1 MTECNPAEDES
12 KSPRIIWK
20 AGKFCW
26 DLDDMALVMAIL
38 NVTPDSFSDGGKYLE
53 KNTAINH
60 ALEMID
66 EGADIIDIG
75 GESTRPF
82 SDPVSLKEEISRVVP
97 VIEGIRKESD
107 VCISIDT
114 TKSQV
119 ATAALNS
126 GASVINDVSAMEV
139 DQLMVDV
146 ALKFDCPLIIMHMK
160 GTPKNMQDDPKY
172 ESLISDI
179 KDYLLDRAD
188 FIISK
193 GINPKKIVID
203 PGIGFG
209 KTVENNF
216 EIIKNLNH
224 FTTMNFPV
232 LLGASRKSFIGI
244 SLNLPE
250 KDRLEGSLAANI
262 IGLQNGAKIFRVH
275 DVAETNKALII
286 ANKIFNSNHLIT

>member
-1 MTECNPAEDES
+1 MNIKNFNDWLLS
-12 KSPRIIWK
+12 KKKQSLIM
-20 AGKFCW
+20 G
-26 DLDDMALVMAIL
+26 IL

-82 SDPVSLKEEISRVVP
+82 SDPVSLKEEISRVIP

-139 DQLMVDV
+139 DPLMVDV

-160 GTPKNMQDDPKY
+160 GTPKNMQDDPHY

-179 KDYLLDRAD
+179 KDYLLDRTD

-250 KDRLEGSLAANI
+250 EDRLEGSLAANI
-262 IGLQNGAKIFRVH
+262 IGFQNGAKIFRVH

>member
-1 MTECNPAEDES
+1 MNIKNFNDWLLS
-12 KSPRIIWK
+12 KKKQSLIM
-20 AGKFCW
+20 G
-26 DLDDMALVMAIL
+26 IL
-38 NVTPDSFSDGGKYLE
+38 NVTPDSFSDGGKYLK

-97 VIEGIRKESD
+97 VIEGIRKKSD
-107 VCISIDT
+107 ICISIDT

-139 DQLMVDV
+139 DPLMVDV

-160 GTPKNMQDDPKY
+160 GTPKNMQDDPQY

-179 KDYLLDRAD
+179 KDYLLDRID

>member
-1 MTECNPAEDES
+1 MNINNFNDWLLS
-12 KSPRIIWK
+12 KEKQSLIM
-20 AGKFCW
+20 G
-26 DLDDMALVMAIL
+26 IL
-38 NVTPDSFSDGGKYLE
+38 NVTPDSFSDGGKYFE
-53 KNTAINH
+53 KNSAINY

-66 EGADIIDIG
+66 NGADIIDIG

-82 SDPVSLKEEISRVVP
+82 ADPVSLEEEISRVIP

-107 VCISIDT
+107 ICISIDT

-119 ATAALNS
+119 ANAALNS
-126 GASVINDVSAMEV
+126 GACIINDISAMEV
-139 DQLMVDV
+139 DPLMVGV
-146 ALKFDCPLIIMHMK
+146 AIKFDCPLIIMHMK
-160 GTPKNMQDDPKY
+160 GTPKNMQNNPQY

-179 KDYLLDRAD
+179 KKYLIDRAE

-216 EIIKNLNH
+216 EIINNLNH
-224 FTTMNFPV
+224 FTTMDFPV
-232 LLGASRKSFIGI
+232 MLGASRKSFIGI

-250 KDRLEGSLAANI
+250 EDRLEGSLAANV

-275 DVAETNKALII
+275 DVAETNKALLI
-286 ANKIFNSNHLIT
+286 ANKIFNSNHLIS

>member
-1 MTECNPAEDES
+1 MNIKNFNDWLLS
-12 KSPRIIWK
+12 KKKQSLIM
-20 AGKFCW
+20 G
-26 DLDDMALVMAIL
+26 IL

-66 EGADIIDIG
+66 QGADIIDIG

-97 VIEGIRKESD
+97 VIEGIRKKSD
-107 VCISIDT
+107 ICISIDT

-139 DQLMVDV
+139 DPLMVDV

-160 GTPKNMQDDPKY
+160 GTPKNMQDDPQY

-216 EIIKNLNH
+216 EIINNLNH

>member
-1 MTECNPAEDES
+1 MNIKNFNDWLLS
-12 KSPRIIWK
+12 KKKQSLIM
-20 AGKFCW
+20 G
-26 DLDDMALVMAIL
+26 IL

-97 VIEGIRKESD
+97 VIEGIRKKSD
-107 VCISIDT
+107 ICISIDT

-139 DQLMVDV
+139 DPLMVDV

-160 GTPKNMQDDPKY
+160 GTPKNMQDDPQY

-216 EIIKNLNH
+216 EIINNLNH

-250 KDRLEGSLAANI
+250 EDRLEGSLAANI

-286 ANKIFNSNHLIT
+286 ANKIFNSNHLIS

>member
-1 MTECNPAEDES
+1 MNIKNFNDWLLS
-12 KSPRIIWK
+12 KKKQSLIM
-20 AGKFCW
+20 G
-26 DLDDMALVMAIL
+26 IL

-60 ALEMID
+60 ALEMMD
-66 EGADIIDIG
+66 QGADIIDIG

-126 GASVINDVSAMEV
+126 GASIINDVSAMEV
-139 DQLMVDV
+139 DPLMVDV

-160 GTPKNMQDDPKY
+160 GTPKNMQDDPQY

-179 KDYLLDRAD
+179 KDYLLDRID

-216 EIIKNLNH
+216 EIINNLKH
-224 FTTMNFPV
+224 FTSMDFPV

>member
-1 MTECNPAEDES
+1 MNIKNFNDWLLS
-12 KSPRIIWK
+12 KEKQSLIM
-20 AGKFCW
+20 G
-26 DLDDMALVMAIL
+26 IL
-38 NVTPDSFSDGGKYLE
+38 NVTPDSFSDGGKYFE
-53 KNTAINH
+53 KNSAINY

-66 EGADIIDIG
+66 NGADIIDIG

-82 SDPVSLKEEISRVVP
+82 ADPVSLEEEISRVIP

-107 VCISIDT
+107 ICISIDT

-126 GASVINDVSAMEV
+126 GACIINDVSAMEV
-139 DQLMVDV
+139 DPLMIGV
-146 ALKFDCPLIIMHMK
+146 AIEFDCPLIIMHMK
-160 GTPKNMQDDPKY
+160 GTPKNMQDNPQY

-179 KDYLLDRAD
+179 KKYLLDRAE

-216 EIIKNLNH
+216 EIINNLNH
-224 FTTMNFPV
+224 FTTMDFPV
-232 LLGASRKSFIGI
+232 MLGASRKSFIGI

-250 KDRLEGSLAANI
+250 EDRLEGSLAANV

-275 DVAETNKALII
+275 DVAETNKALLI
-286 ANKIFNSNHLIT
+286 ANKIFNSNHLIN

>member
-1 MTECNPAEDES
+1 M
-12 KSPRIIWK
+12 
-20 AGKFCW
+20 G
-26 DLDDMALVMAIL
+26 IL
-38 NVTPDSFSDGGKYLE
+38 NVTLDSFSDGGKYVE

-160 GTPKNMQDDPKY
+160 GTPKNMQDDPQY

>member
-1 MTECNPAEDES
+1 MNIKNFNDWLLS
-12 KSPRIIWK
+12 KKKQSLIM
-20 AGKFCW
+20 G
-26 DLDDMALVMAIL
+26 IL

-66 EGADIIDIG
+66 QGADIIDIG

-97 VIEGIRKESD
+97 VIEGIRKKSD
-107 VCISIDT
+107 ICISIDT

-139 DQLMVDV
+139 DPLMVDV

-160 GTPKNMQDDPKY
+160 GTPKNMQDDPQY

-179 KDYLLDRAD
+179 KDYLLDRID

-216 EIIKNLNH
+216 EIINNLKH
-224 FTTMNFPV
+224 FTSMDFPV

-250 KDRLEGSLAANI
+250 EDRLEGSLAANI
-262 IGLQNGAKIFRVH
+262 IGFQNGAKIFRVH

>member
-1 MTECNPAEDES
+1 MNINNFNDWLLS
-12 KSPRIIWK
+12 KEKQSLIM
-20 AGKFCW
+20 G
-26 DLDDMALVMAIL
+26 IL
-38 NVTPDSFSDGGKYLE
+38 NVTPDSFSDGGKYFE
-53 KNTAINH
+53 KNSAINY

-66 EGADIIDIG
+66 NGADIIDIG

-82 SDPVSLKEEISRVVP
+82 ADPVSLEEEISRVIP

-107 VCISIDT
+107 ICISIDT

-126 GASVINDVSAMEV
+126 GACIINDVSAMEV
-139 DQLMVDV
+139 DPLMVGV
-146 ALKFDCPLIIMHMK
+146 AIKFDCPLIIMHMK
-160 GTPKNMQDDPKY
+160 GTPKNMQNNPQY

-179 KDYLLDRAD
+179 KQYLLDRAE

-193 GINPKKIVID
+193 GINPKKIIID

-216 EIIKNLNH
+216 EIINNLNH
-224 FTTMNFPV
+224 FTTMDFPV
-232 LLGASRKSFIGI
+232 MLGASRKSFIGI

-250 KDRLEGSLAANI
+250 EDRLEGSLAANI

-275 DVAETNKALII
+275 DVAETNRALVI
-286 ANKIFNSNHLIT
+286 ANKIFNSNHLIN

>member
-1 MTECNPAEDES
+1 MNIKNFNDWLLS
-12 KSPRIIWK
+12 KKKQSLIM
-20 AGKFCW
+20 G
-26 DLDDMALVMAIL
+26 IL

-97 VIEGIRKESD
+97 VIEGIRKKSD
-107 VCISIDT
+107 ICISIDT

-139 DQLMVDV
+139 DPLMVDV

-160 GTPKNMQDDPKY
+160 GTPKNMQDDPQY

-179 KDYLLDRAD
+179 KDYLLDRID

-216 EIIKNLNH
+216 EIINNLKH
-224 FTTMNFPV
+224 FTSMDFPV

-250 KDRLEGSLAANI
+250 EDRLEGSLAANI
-262 IGLQNGAKIFRVH
+262 IGFQNGAKIFRVH

>member
-1 MTECNPAEDES
+1 MNIKNFNDWLLS
-12 KSPRIIWK
+12 KKKQSLIM
-20 AGKFCW
+20 G
-26 DLDDMALVMAIL
+26 IL

-66 EGADIIDIG
+66 QGADIIDIG

-97 VIEGIRKESD
+97 VIEGIRKKSD
-107 VCISIDT
+107 ICISIDT

-139 DQLMVDV
+139 DPLMVDV

-160 GTPKNMQDDPKY
+160 GTPKNMQDDPQY

>member
-1 MTECNPAEDES
+1 MNIKNFNDWLLS
-12 KSPRIIWK
+12 KEKQSLIM
-20 AGKFCW
+20 G
-26 DLDDMALVMAIL
+26 IL
-38 NVTPDSFSDGGKYLE
+38 NVTPDSFSDGGKYFE
-53 KNTAINH
+53 KNSAINY

-66 EGADIIDIG
+66 NGADIIDIG

-82 SDPVSLKEEISRVVP
+82 ADPVSLEEEISRVIP

-107 VCISIDT
+107 ICISIDT

-126 GASVINDVSAMEV
+126 GACIINDVSAMEV
-139 DQLMVDV
+139 DPLMIGV
-146 ALKFDCPLIIMHMK
+146 AIEFDCPLIIMHMK
-160 GTPKNMQDDPKY
+160 GTPKNMQDNPQY

-179 KDYLLDRAD
+179 KKYLLDRAE

-216 EIIKNLNH
+216 EIINNLNH
-224 FTTMNFPV
+224 FTTMDFPV
-232 LLGASRKSFIGI
+232 MLGASRKSFIGI

-250 KDRLEGSLAANI
+250 EDRLEGSLAANV

-275 DVAETNKALII
+275 DVAETNKALLI
-286 ANKIFNSNHLIT
+286 ANKIFNSNHLIS

>member
-1 MTECNPAEDES
+1 MNIKNFNDWLLS
-12 KSPRIIWK
+12 KKKQSLIM
-20 AGKFCW
+20 G
-26 DLDDMALVMAIL
+26 IL

-53 KNTAINH
+53 KKTAINH

-66 EGADIIDIG
+66 QGADIIDVG

-97 VIEGIRKESD
+97 VIEGIRKKSD
-107 VCISIDT
+107 ICISIDT

-126 GASVINDVSAMEV
+126 GASLINDVSAMEV
-139 DQLMVDV
+139 DPLMVDV

-160 GTPKNMQDDPKY
+160 GTPKNMQDDPQY

-179 KDYLLDRAD
+179 KDYLLDRID

-216 EIIKNLNH
+216 EIINNLKH
-224 FTTMNFPV
+224 FTSMDFPV

-250 KDRLEGSLAANI
+250 EDRLEGSLAANI
-262 IGLQNGAKIFRVH
+262 IGFQNGAKIFRVH